1 MESNWRIIAL
11 GSWLLIL
18 WIWENLSPLR
28 THDRK
33 HFWANTLFSLSTI
46 VINALL
52 VIVLIAIIDFNKNN
66 GFGINNFIETPY
78 WLQLIVGLFI
88 LDLVAAYLSHY
99 VMHQY
104 GLLWSFH
111 KIHHLDEM
119 IDVSSGLRQHPLETV
134 YRFGFLLAGVTV
146 LGVPLSVV
154 VIYQTISALNA
165 LFEHSNIRLNRKLD
179 DLLNLIIVTP
189 NAHKVHHSSEQQYT
203 DSNYGNIFSIWD
215 RMFGTYKRIENVEE
229 IEYGLGS
236 TKDEG
241 MNNFKKLMSL
251 PFRRRK
257 SKQRDLKK
265 KGTRIFH
272 QRMN

>member
-33 HFWANTLFSLSTI
+33 HLWANILFSLLTI
-46 VINALL
+46 VINAFL
-52 VIVLIAIIDFNKNN
+52 VVVLIAIINFNENN
-66 GFGINNFIETPY
+66 SIGVFNIIEAPY
-78 WLQLIVGLFI
+78 WLQLIVGLFV

-111 KIHHLDEM
+111 KVHHLDEM
-119 IDVSSGLRQHPLETV
+119 IDVSSGLRQHPLETI
-134 YRFGFLLAGVTV
+134 YRFVFLLVGVTV

-165 LFEHSNIRLNRKLD
+165 LFEHSNIRLHRNLD
-179 DLLNLIIVTP
+179 DFLNLIIVTP

-215 RMFGTYKRIENVEE
+215 RLFRTYRRIDKVES
-229 IEYGLGS
+229 INYGLNKS
-236 TKDEG
+236 AEVNV
-241 MNNFKKLMSL
+241 NNIVDMLKIPFKIKNQ
-251 PFRRRK
+251 P
-257 SKQRDLKK
+257 
-265 KGTRIFH
+265 
-272 QRMN
+272 